1 MGAAAGKQF
10 QHEKAKHAS
19 AVLDAIE
26 NYEKNHPGE
35 FDDEKY
41 PIDRH
46 LFKRRVLL
54 AASEVK
60 RNGQDIDRS
69 LSQLTDM
76 DLDTLCEVVEK
87 HRREQRNKNGNSN
100 SNSSV
105 GGNSGRELKTPS
117 FEIPVPFEEEEEE
130 DVVEDVEPSDNE
142 HALGNDNI
150 DETTSVLSYGDGDVA
165 TARDSEGEVDASGP
179 VLIRRPSP
187 FATHTSNPRP
197 SRGDVDETLV
207 ETIEGDL
214 SDDLIVSPNRLT
226 KQALKILAPNTDNGL
241 VEALAKFWEIEEIV
255 ESPLP
260 TASPRSSALDS
271 ADSKSLLKRA
281 YQNRSKLIDDRNETL
296 MGLQRQ
302 KVMSFTQNAQLE
314 REVEALQ
321 RQLEKMEEM
330 DRTLVKDPS
339 TSSIPSST
347 SKTMTTGSRTRNH
360 YHSSAII
367 FPEQTEQ
374 HSPPPSIF
382 PIEEEGKDW
391 SEEMMYHGGHKPTA
405 PRRHFRYRD
414 HKHVPSPSTSES
426 EGEISS
432 SRADAKDYPS
442 RSPRNGPL
450 PPSMAVK
457 DKLISPSHRP
467 LRRHLRPRQSNSSV
481 GGDSDDLSGSSPKAK
496 AKAPSQKQQ
505 LSDSEKSQSSTTR
518 TGHGG
523 EANRS
528 ARRASPLD
536 NRREPKSS
544 DREDEAIRSNKD
556 SGEVEHSV
564 RSHNN
569 RVQKSG
575 ALKNLNKR

>member
-35 FDDEKY
+35 LDDEKY
-41 PIDRH
+41 PLDRH
-46 LFKRRVLL
+46 LFKRHVLL
-54 AASEVK
+54 AASEAK

-87 HRREQRNKNGNSN
+87 HRREQRNKNIGNKNSN
-100 SNSSV
+100 SAV
-105 GGNSGRELKTPS
+105 GNSGRELKTPS
-117 FEIPVPFEEEEEE
+117 FEIPVPFEEEDEE
-130 DVVEDVEPSDNE
+130 DVEDVEPSDNE

-197 SRGDVDETLV
+197 SRTDVDETLV

-214 SDDLIVSPNRLT
+214 SDGLIVSPNRLT
-226 KQALKILAPNTDNGL
+226 KQALKILAPDTDNGL

-330 DRTLVKDPS
+330 DRTLMKDPS

-347 SKTMTTGSRTRNH
+347 SKTMTGSRTRNP
-360 YHSSAII
+360 YHSAAII
-367 FPEQTEQ
+367 FPEQAEQ

-391 SEEMMYHGGHKPTA
+391 SEEMMHHGGHKPAA

-426 EGEISS
+426 EGELSN
-432 SRADAKDYPS
+432 SRADAKDFPS

-457 DKLISPSHRP
+457 DKLSHRP
-467 LRRHLRPRQSNSSV
+467 LRRHLRPRQSNSNL

-496 AKAPSQKQQ
+496 PKVPSQRLQ

-518 TGHGG
+518 TGPG

-528 ARRASPLD
+528 ARRVSPLD
-536 NRREPKSS
+536 NRREPKLS
-544 DREDEAIRSNKD
+544 DREDDAIRSNKD
-556 SGEVEHSV
+556 NGEVEPSL
-564 RSHNN
+564 RSHNT